1 MIVAID
7 GTGPDSPG
15 DYAKEMGSSFCSQI
29 GRTVNA
35 TYFRGPT
42 LTGSET
48 SAIANMAVDA
58 VMAARNK
65 ASTGEVMLAG
75 YSRGGCAAII
85 AARRLKDRGV
95 GVHSLFLFDAVDMQ
109 TSEMHLSQIISD
121 NVRMVAHVR
130 SARNLSFWIQ
140 NPVKSRFYFYNT
152 GRYLAGSGSYDTK
165 SFVGSHGAVGGVPW
179 PDIKEDAGCVAG
191 GGRVDEQAIRK
202 PGTGRDAET
211 VRPPPARAG
220 RVSVIPPYFSARQRT
235 SKYSRSCSQ
244 SLAELLR
251 L

>member
-1 MIVAID
+1 MIVAMD

-15 DYAKEMGSSFCSQI
+15 DYAKEMGGSFCSQI
-29 GRTVNA
+29 GRTANA

-58 VMAARNK
+58 VMAARDK
-65 ASTGEVMLAG
+65 APTGEVMLAG

-95 GVHSLFLFDAVDMQ
+95 GVHSLFLFDAVDIQ
-109 TSEMHLSQIISD
+109 TSDMHLSQIISD

-130 SARNLSFWIQ
+130 SARNLPFWIQ

-152 GRYLAGSGSYDTK
+152 GRYLAGSGSYDAK

-179 PDIKEDAGCVAG
+179 PDIKEDAGCALAVAEWMNKRFESRG
-191 GGRVDEQAIRK
+191 LVVTLK
-202 PGTGRDAET
+202 P
-211 VRPPPARAG
+211 
-220 RVSVIPPYFSARQRT
+220 
-235 SKYSRSCSQ
+235 
-244 SLAELLR
+244 
-251 L
+251 

>member
-15 DYAKEMGSSFCSQI
+15 DYAKEMSRSFCSQI
-29 GRTVNA
+29 GRTANA

-48 SAIANMAVDA
+48 SAIANLAVDA
-58 VMAARNK
+58 VMAGRRKGSA
-65 ASTGEVMLAG
+65 GEVMLAG

-85 AARRLKDRGV
+85 AASRLKDRGI

-109 TSEMHLSQIISD
+109 MSDIHLSQTISE
-121 NVRMVAHVR
+121 NVQMVAHVR
-130 SARNLSFWIQ
+130 SARNLPFWIR

-152 GRYLAGSGSYDTK
+152 GRYIAGSGSYETK

-179 PDIKEDAGCVAG
+179 PEIKEDTGCVLAVAEWMNERFTNRG
-191 GGRVDEQAIRK
+191 LALTLK
-202 PGTGRDAET
+202 P
-211 VRPPPARAG
+211 
-220 RVSVIPPYFSARQRT
+220 
-235 SKYSRSCSQ
+235 
-244 SLAELLR
+244 L
-251 L
+251 